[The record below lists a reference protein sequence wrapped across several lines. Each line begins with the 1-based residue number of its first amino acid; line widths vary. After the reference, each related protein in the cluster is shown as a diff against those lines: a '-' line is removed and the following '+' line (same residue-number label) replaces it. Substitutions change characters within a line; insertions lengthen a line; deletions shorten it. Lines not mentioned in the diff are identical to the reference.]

1 MSFAM
6 SSQVSTPQSES
17 ACAGSSSSTAPL
29 RRLCCK
35 TQWPPLLGPCRT
47 DDCDKKKRKAA
58 VELSQT
64 PVKKTRRRKTLL
76 QQAVAEGVV
85 PAARKPFAIFVQEHI
100 SRVKGL
106 SKAACQKGF
115 KELAMT
121 WKGLPEDK
129 KDCYRQKARDEH
141 ANQREAAA
149 CSGLRIRMRFTNSF
163 PSPCCRLNKKKKN
176 RSSPEASS
184 CHRSDLLLPK
194 EQLRSEKKA
203 AIETAFSIG
212 PFDISRGEPLGQGS
226 YGKVMKGV
234 HKVTGQPVAL
244 KIYNSFS
251 SSDYTAELK
260 CLQTLLLKLDS
271 TSRPLFPTM
280 LDHFEKPIPCICL
293 DYGGVAVSKICPMS
307 SQLAL
312 QAAKQLRAALLAM
325 HNVGVI
331 HTDVK
336 PGNCLWMHA
345 SGQLKLIDFGMSVLV
360 PFSEKTISFNE
371 YGTEQY
377 RAPELW
383 WAVGKKNPLQR
394 L

>member
-1 MSFAM
+1 MSPAM
-6 SSQVSTPQSES
+6 SSQDSTPQSAFAS
-17 ACAGSSSSTAPL
+17 PGSSSCTAPL
-29 RRLCCK
+29 RRLHCK
-35 TQWPPLLGPCRT
+35 TQWPLLLVPCRT
-47 DDCDKKKRKAA
+47 DGSNKKKNKREAS
-58 VELSQT
+58 VEALPT
-64 PVKKTRRRKTLL
+64 PAKKKSRKTML

-85 PAARKPFAIFVQEHI
+85 PAARKPFAIFVHEH
-100 SRVKGL
+100 SARVRGL
-106 SKAACQKGF
+106 SRSACQAAF
-115 KELAMT
+115 KQLAIT
-121 WKGLPEDK
+121 WKGLPEDNK
-129 KDCYRQKARDEH
+129 ECYRQKARDEA

-149 CSGLRIRMRFTNSF
+149 CSGLKIRLRQAAACL
-163 PSPCCRLNKKKKN
+163 PSCVPKKKN
-176 RSSPEASS
+176 KSQEARRGSA
-184 CHRSDLLLPK
+184 LLLD
-194 EQLRSEKKA
+194 EGQVHD
-203 AIETAFSIG
+203 ETTIVASIG
-212 PFDISRGEPLGQGS
+212 PFEISKGDPLGQGS

-244 KIYNSFS
+244 KIYNSMS

-271 TSRPLFPTM
+271 TSRPLFPT
-280 LDHFEKPIPCICL
+280 LLGHFPKPMPCICL

-312 QAAKQLRAALLAM
+312 QAAKQLRAALLVM
-325 HNVGVI
+325 HNVGMI

-360 PFSEKTISFNE
+360 PFSETTLPFNE

-394 L
+394 F